1 MLYGEQFGTR
11 PSLSVA
17 AAILR
22 KLRWSITFQ
31 ELPPNF
37 ATFILTK
44 PTAGRQGAATIC
56 PPALEPREVPHFPET
71 TSVQQ
76 TITPLAGKERPE
88 AQNLLW
94 SAFSV
99 CSTAKLQRLPW
110 PHLHVGIQALASLLL
125 RGAGLTYSAVSV
137 PVLSGGSREHSPAA
151 LPDLNKCPVLCKR
164 KRSQIL
170 MQDN

>member
-76 TITPLAGKERPE
+76 TITPLAGKERPRTCYGALSASAAPRSSSGCRGRIYTWVSRLSLHCCCWE
-88 AQNLLW
+88 LALHTAQ
-94 SAFSV
+94 SASPSSPAV
-99 CSTAKLQRLPW
+99 PGSTALP
-110 PHLHVGIQALASLLL
+110 
-125 RGAGLTYSAVSV
+125 RCLT
-137 PVLSGGSREHSPAA
+137 
-151 LPDLNKCPVLCKR
+151 
-164 KRSQIL
+164 
-170 MQDN
+170 